1 MTAAFT
7 ITPRGP
13 FSLAQ
18 ARDFIGSFRP
28 AGQPTDGDGFDLV
41 VEGAV
46 VRLREDA
53 GGVHASVVAGTGRD
67 DLEAQVTRI
76 LSLDHDATGWAELGQ
91 RDRILGEVQR
101 ARPGLRPVLFATP
114 WEAAV
119 WSILTQR
126 TQHRQALRLREEL
139 VAAAGTPLSLDGTTV
154 RPFPAPEAVL
164 ELGELPLP
172 SVKAQRVRGVA
183 QAALDGE
190 LDADRLRGMGPQDA
204 MAAVRELPGIGPF
217 SSALIVIRGA
227 GVADAPATFEPRVR
241 ALTAERYD
249 DPALEEPDAFAAFA
263 ERWRPWRSWAAFAL
277 RAA

>member
-7 ITPRGP
+7 IEPRGP

-18 ARDFIGSFRP
+18 ARGFLGSFRP
-28 AGQPTDGDGFDLV
+28 AGKRTDGDGFDLAL
-41 VEGAV
+41 EGAV
-46 VRLREDA
+46 VRLRED
-53 GGVHASVVAGTGRD
+53 GEGVHGSVVAGAGRE

-76 LSLDHDATGWAELGQ
+76 LSLDHDATSWA
-91 RDRILGEVQR
+91 DLGERDPVLGELQR
-101 ARPGLRPVLFATP
+101 SRPGLRPVLFSTP

-126 TQHRQALRLREEL
+126 TQYRQALRVREEL
-139 VAAAGTPLSLDGTTV
+139 VAAAGTPLSLGGTTY
-154 RPFPAPEAVL
+154 RPFPPPEAVL
-164 ELGELPLP
+164 ELEELPLP
-172 SVKAQRVRGVA
+172 SVKAERVRGVA

-190 LDADRLRGMGPQDA
+190 LDADRLRGMDPEDA

-227 GVADAPATFEPRVR
+227 GAADAPATFEPRVR
-241 ALTAERYD
+241 AATAERYG
-249 DPALEEPDAFAAFA
+249 DPTLAEPDAFAAFA
-263 ERWRPWRSWAAFAL
+263 ERWRPWRSWAAFLL

>member
-1 MTAAFT
+1 M
-7 ITPRGP
+7 
-13 FSLAQ
+13 
-18 ARDFIGSFRP
+18 
-28 AGQPTDGDGFDLV
+28 
-41 VEGAV
+41 
-46 VRLREDA
+46 RLRED
-53 GGVHASVVAGTGRD
+53 GDGVHASVVAGAGRD

-76 LSLDHDATGWAELGQ
+76 LSLDHDATGWAELGE
-91 RDRILGEVQR
+91 RDPVLGEVQR
-101 ARPGLRPVLFATP
+101 ARPGLRPVLFGTP

-126 TQHRQALRLREEL
+126 TQHRQALRVREEL
-139 VAAAGTPLSLDGTTV
+139 IAAAGTPLSVDGTTY

-172 SVKAQRVRGVA
+172 SVKAERVRGVA

-190 LDADRLRGMGPQDA
+190 LDPDRLRGMDRRTRWRRYGSCPA
-204 MAAVRELPGIGPF
+204 SGLF

-227 GVADAPATFEPRVR
+227 GAADAPATSEPRVR
-241 ALTAERYD
+241 AITAERYD

-277 RAA
+277 RAS